1 MAKRKRAYNRRSPE
15 QQIKD
20 LEAQIAVLKRELR
33 ERKKFSPEAVRE
45 DRARL
50 ELSAADYADLV
61 GVSPLTIY
69 SWEHGRSKPR
79 SGQLMRWLEIRGMPR
94 KKALD
99 TLGIEDL
106 ANRGGFSPEAVFAE
120 RERLELSAAD
130 YGELVGVSMLTI
142 YNWEKGKSF
151 PREAL
156 LEKWLQVKGIG
167 KREAW
172 KRLGLE

>member
-1 MAKRKRAYNRRSPE
+1 MAKRKRPYNRRSPE
-15 QQIKD
+15 QQIAD
-20 LEAQIAVLKRELR
+20 LEAQIAVLKSELK

-50 ELSAADYADLV
+50 ELSAADYAALV
-61 GVSPLTIY
+61 GVSPLTVY

-79 SGQLMRWLEIRGMPR
+79 AGQLKRWLEVRGIPR
-94 KKALD
+94 KKALEI
-99 TLGIEDL
+99 LGIEDL
-106 ANRGGFSPEAVFAE
+106 HARGVFSPEAVFAE

-130 YGELVGVSMLTI
+130 YGNLVGVSMLTI

-156 LEKWLQVKGIG
+156 LEKWLKVKGIG

-172 KRLGLE
+172 KRLDLI